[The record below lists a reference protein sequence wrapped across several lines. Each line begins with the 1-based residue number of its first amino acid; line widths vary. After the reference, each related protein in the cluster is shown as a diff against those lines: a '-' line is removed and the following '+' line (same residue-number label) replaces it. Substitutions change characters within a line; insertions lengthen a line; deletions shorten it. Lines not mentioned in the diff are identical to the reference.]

1 MSTITN
7 FLHGGGNLLGSD
19 IIILLVLFFLFFC
32 YALYFGKNTII
43 ATILAFY
50 PAQYFYQNFPFL
62 NSFLILKGDQLL
74 LLNKVLVF
82 LIFLVPLTILIGKYV
97 FQDSGYGSAHY
108 LRCAG
113 YALAMI
119 ILVLLFSYSIVS
131 LDSIHSFSPTIST
144 LFVGADRI
152 FWWHLGPLALLF
164 VL

>member
-7 FLHGGGNLLGSD
+7 FLNGHGNLFGSD
-19 IIILLVLFFLFFC
+19 IFILVILFLFFFC

-50 PAQYFYQNFPFL
+50 PAQYFYQNFPFM
-62 NSFLILKGDQLL
+62 NSLLVLKGDSLL
-74 LLNKVLVF
+74 LLNKVLIF
-82 LIFLVPLTILIGKYV
+82 ILFLVPLTILIGRYV

-113 YALAMI
+113 YTISMI
-119 ILVLLFSYSIVS
+119 ILILLFSYSVVS
-131 LDSIHSFSPTIST
+131 LDSIHNFSPMISN
-144 LFVGADRI
+144 LFTGADRI
-152 FWWHLGPLALLF
+152 FWWHLAPLALLF